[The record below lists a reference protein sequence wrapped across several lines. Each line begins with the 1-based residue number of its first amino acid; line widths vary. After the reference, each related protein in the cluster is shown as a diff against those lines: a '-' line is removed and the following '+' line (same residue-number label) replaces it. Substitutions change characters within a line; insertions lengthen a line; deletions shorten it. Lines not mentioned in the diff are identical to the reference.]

1 MILAPLTFRLGLV
14 LSGSNAGLQMLP
26 TEQKPKPSKGDGA
39 SDSDEEEDSDEDEK
53 EEEDSKGGTSKD
65 KPEEDSDEKDEE
77 PKEKPSKGGKSKDEK
92 DEEPSSEDGE
102 EGEGEEGEEDEEDS
116 EESNGSNNG
125 QDDPLTQEEEADE
138 EDGEEDPS
146 EDEEDG
152 DESGSSDDGE
162 GEDDSDDLD
171 EDDSSDGDES
181 VEGGEGSPGEEKGEG
196 EDSDDKPSNSKDGSG
211 DSDPESE
218 AEGEDG
224 DGAGGHASEQAEIEF
239 AKDLLNAIEKGLKTG
254 LIDNNSALGA
264 ALKDE
269 TTEDL
274 LKNEV
279 AWRPMNPDLDKVV
292 TVPNANQETATA
304 MLQSVKKETAYL
316 TTKLRSK
323 FLASRAQKIMH
334 GVRKG
339 KDLSER
345 RLVDTV
351 VELRS
356 GRRPTR
362 PDWERVPHEECTLA
376 VALVLDESGSMSALR
391 AIVARAALAIAAP
404 LDALGSPCLVVGP
417 RDGDYSGSRYEEAY
431 DGTKQIFHRTD
442 GVVIDVF
449 KDWEE
454 PLRNCL
460 RRFPNVKG
468 TGGTP
473 LEDGIQ
479 YAMQEL
485 SKRPERHR
493 VILVLTDGMPNN
505 PMVCSY
511 QIRQAS
517 GSDIHIIGVALD
529 ASCGKGVQKLFPE
542 SIVVT
547 DLPQLPNALLGVLD
561 QIMFPKFGGKKI
573 QFDATLSAKKDK
585 K

>member
-1 MILAPLTFRLGLV
+1 MILASLMSRLGLV

-26 TEQKPKPSKGDGA
+26 PEQKPKPSKGDGA
-39 SDSDEEEDSDEDEK
+39 SESDEEDSEEDESDED
-53 EEEDSKGGTSKD
+53 EEDSKGGTSKD
-65 KPEEDSDEKDEE
+65 KPEEDSDEKEGE

-102 EGEGEEGEEDEEDS
+102 EGEGEDGEEGED
-116 EESNGSNNG
+116 EESNGSNHG

-146 EDEEDG
+146 EDEEGG

-162 GEDDSDDLD
+162 GDDSDEGDA
-171 EDDSSDGDES
+171 DDSSDGAES
-181 VEGGEGSPGEEKGEG
+181 EEGGEGNPGDNGG
-196 EDSDDKPSNSKDGSG
+196 EDSDDKPSNSKDGGG

-218 AEGEDG
+218 AEGEGG

-239 AKDLLNAIEKGLKTG
+239 AKDLLDAIEKGLKTG

-362 PDWERVPHEECTLA
+362 PDWDRTPHEECTLA